1 MSQSIACS
9 VVYAAKKQAEKQ
21 KFPNILRLVYKK
33 EQIFKVANQK
43 KPQQTKILLKKIV
56 TIASLVFTDDAKEK
70 ALKLQYNRLL
80 N

>member
-43 KPQQTKILLKKIV
+43 KTPANQDFVEENCNHCII
-56 TIASLVFTDDAKEK
+56 SFH
-70 ALKLQYNRLL
+70 
-80 N
+80 

>member
-21 KFPNILRLVYKK
+21 KFPNILRFIKRSRYLRLLIK
-33 EQIFKVANQK
+33 K

-56 TIASLVFTDDAKEK
+56 TIVSLVFTDDAKEK